1 MTPHQRRNRSPETP
15 QVQTRASARPSPP
28 ATSKISKKTPSART
42 TPHSSGW
49 THPRPKGSRFDPR
62 AQSTLTQ
69 IDFVTQTPH
78 PDDEKL
84 DYLDDTESRDD
95 INNEPVVQKEASDDD
110 GDHRQSSRTRPAHST
125 FETNNDHPKR
135 RRKSTDVN
143 NGTMERG
150 QSIRKSQ
157 TPRASVGPKSKRKPT
172 EKPTTKRDKTLTQ
185 MNFVRRY
192 ITIDDDDVNDP
203 NLSYIE
209 PTPKKLPAGKTF
221 KSPQSAKLKF
231 ESQTT
236 PSSVKL
242 NRRISEAELDLST
255 GEPISDP
262 GISQAADNDSLPQRI
277 MNANGPITPRKRR
290 LEIPSSQSPESPGL
304 AIITSSQF
312 RDETGSPLKRKSPNL
327 ANSLGNQIKE
337 EAPKPQRLVDDS
349 HDQDHTSPNRT
360 PTENWPKVVV
370 GSSQRQRTFKERLV
384 SSGSHD
390 ESRRQKPTPTEH
402 EPTRTQGD
410 RTVVYETD
418 AESDQSDTESQSHHA
433 PPTPSRVQES
443 QVEDTHN
450 CSPTPSLGGDDS
462 QELPLPPSAQSP
474 SNLDDCPPS
483 EPPMSDAS
491 IYYQR
496 LQPAT
501 QFPHEP
507 IPMLSTQKLSELFP
521 NEGNTQHIQS
531 RVEGTRDTRAQRFT
545 GPFLQTQ
552 TQSQDYEEP
561 EIVPESSPARE
572 QNDSIEENQAEF
584 HRPPVREPI
593 VQIESSQPVERA
605 NARNGI
611 LSRSQ
616 LLTSSVMESVPLPN
630 FWMGSQDSVGEPY
643 SLPDR

>member
-1 MTPHQRRNRSPETP
+1 MTPHKRRNTSPETP
-15 QVQTRASARPSPP
+15 QGHTRASTGPSPP
-28 ATSKISKKTPSART
+28 ATSRISKKTTSARI

-49 THPRPKGSRFDPR
+49 THPRPKGSRLDPR

-84 DYLDDTESRDD
+84 DYLDGTESRDD
-95 INNEPVVQKEASDDD
+95 INNEPAAQNEASDDD
-110 GDHRQSSRTRPAHST
+110 ANHRRSSRARPAHST

-135 RRKSTDVN
+135 RRKSTGVN

-172 EKPTTKRDKTLTQ
+172 EKPNTKRDKTLTQ

-192 ITIDDDDVNDP
+192 ITIDDDDENDL
-203 NLSYIE
+203 NLGYIE
-209 PTPKKLPAGKTF
+209 PTPKKLPTGKTS

-231 ESQTT
+231 ESQVT
-236 PSSVKL
+236 PSSAKR
-242 NRRISEAELDLST
+242 NRRILEAELDLST

-262 GISQAADNDSLPQRI
+262 GTSQAADNDSLPHNI
-277 MNANGPITPRKRR
+277 MNSNGPVTPHKRR
-290 LEIPSSQSPESPGL
+290 LEVPSSQSPESPGL

-312 RDETGSPLKRKSPNL
+312 RDETRSPLKRKSPNR
-327 ANSLGNQIKE
+327 ANPSGNHIKE
-337 EAPKPQRLVDDS
+337 ETPMAQRLVDDS
-349 HDQDHTSPNRT
+349 NNQNFTSPNKT
-360 PTENWPKVVV
+360 PTESWPKMAVH
-370 GSSQRQRTFKERLV
+370 SSQRQRTFTERLV

-390 ESRRQKPTPTEH
+390 ESKRQQSTPTEN
-402 EPTRTQGD
+402 EPTRTQGE

-418 AESDQSDTESQSHHA
+418 AESDQSDAESQSRYD
-433 PPTPSRVQES
+433 PPTPTRVQES
-443 QVEDTHN
+443 QVDN
-450 CSPTPSLGGDDS
+450 SRNYSPAPSPGGDDS
-462 QELPLPPSAQSP
+462 QELPLPPDVQSP

-491 IYYQR
+491 VYYQR

-507 IPMLSTQKLSELFP
+507 IPMLNTQKLSELFP
-521 NEGNTQHIQS
+521 NEGDTQHVQPG
-531 RVEGTRDTRAQRFT
+531 VGGKRDPPAQRFT

-572 QNDSIEENQAEF
+572 QNDSIEGNQAEF
-584 HRPPVREPI
+584 HRPPAREPI
-593 VQIESSQPVERA
+593 VQIESSQPIERA

-616 LLTSSVMESVPLPN
+616 LLTSSVMESIPLPN